1 MRERER
7 ERERKR
13 EREKERERQRER
25 YKERERVLGWNG
37 MGAALCEYRDGT
49 VSRDRDRRFTEADR
63 LKGTIRR
70 EIK

>member
-1 MRERER
+1 
-7 ERERKR
+7 
-13 EREKERERQRER
+13 
-25 YKERERVLGWNG
+25 

-63 LKGTIRR
+63 LKGAVRR

>member
-1 MRERER
+1 MREEKRERER
-7 ERERKR
+7 ERER
-13 EREKERERQRER
+13 EIQR
-25 YKERERVLGWNG
+25 ERERVLGWNG